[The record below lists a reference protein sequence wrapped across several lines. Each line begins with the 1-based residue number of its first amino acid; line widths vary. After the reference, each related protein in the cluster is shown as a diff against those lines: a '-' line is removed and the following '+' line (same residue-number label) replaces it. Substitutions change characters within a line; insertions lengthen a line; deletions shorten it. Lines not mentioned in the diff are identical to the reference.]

1 MNIDRAVGLIF
12 SIAALLL
19 VLFVIL
25 KPQVEY
31 QREFSSIQSNKPS
44 NSFKE
49 KDSFDNTLKSTK
61 EIKTNQKKSDDV
73 VSDIQESDFDVF
85 VLRVHVLSSKE
96 NALKIVIKIKEG
108 GFPAFTETFG
118 SKNNLHAVYVGP
130 FITEDDIKSN
140 LEQIK
145 KVSESNNGEIIK
157 WKL

>member
-61 EIKTNQKKSDDV
+61 EIKTNQKKSDDE

-85 VLRVHVLSSKE
+85 VLRVHVLDIYPSMLSS
-96 NALKIVIKIKEG
+96 NFSSAL
-108 GFPAFTETFG
+108 
-118 SKNNLHAVYVGP
+118 YR
-130 FITEDDIKSN
+130 
-140 LEQIK
+140 
-145 KVSESNNGEIIK
+145 
-157 WKL
+157 